1 MVWKTRILPRVY
13 PAILL
18 RSRPSA
24 IRFWVLI
31 PPLLYKLTLHSLA
44 VTATTWHERE
54 PGDLLWN
61 YGSHIC
67 NQVSSLVKLL
77 FKHIWQRPNLAKT
90 TRKSWIENKN
100 MNVSVQRNGNIEAV
114 KALLAHPRIDINHQ
128 VRKYFLNQLYSMTNY
143 VLYALFLDTIYYIIF
158 FFKFWQIVQKIHF
171 SQNN

>member
-1 MVWKTRILPRVY
+1 MVRVY

-18 RSRPSA
+18 RSHPSCRYPFA

-31 PPLLYKLTLHSLA
+31 SPLLYTSKTLHSLA

-128 VRKYFLNQLYSMTNY
+128 VRKYFQSQLY
-143 VLYALFLDTIYYIIF
+143 FLDTMYYI
-158 FFKFWQIVQKIHF
+158 KI
-171 SQNN
+171 